1 MFFICNIKICLLIR
15 SAEEF
20 LLNICASHGPTYRTP
35 KLRLITIV
43 MCVDYFVVAMLF
55 FGLTLG
61 ASSLNVNHFVY
72 VAIAGLVELPSA
84 TIMIPIVMY
93 FGRRKMLIF
102 DFSGCAVALLAQ
114 PLISE
119 GTVLLTAEPNS

>member
-1 MFFICNIKICLLIR
+1 MFIYLCLII
-15 SAEEF
+15 
-20 LLNICASHGPTYRTP
+20 NSHGPVSYYRTP

-72 VAIAGLVELPSA
+72 VAIAGLVELPST

-93 FGRRKMLIF
+93 FGRKKMLIF
-102 DFSGCAVALLAQ
+102 DFAVCAVALLAQ
-114 PLISE
+114 PLISD
-119 GTVLLTAEPNS
+119 GTV

>member
-1 MFFICNIKICLLIR
+1 MLFICSVEIFLLIH
-15 SAEEF
+15 SVEVF
-20 LLNICASHGPTYRTP
+20 HISVLPLDPCRTP

-93 FGRRKMLIF
+93 FGRKKMLMF
-102 DFSGCAVALLAQ
+102 DFGVCALALLAQ

-119 GTVLLTAEPNS
+119 GVYSTAVVSRTK